1 MKSPNPISGPAIL
14 ALLRRTRG
22 TAVAVTNE
30 EALAAQAE
38 ICRAE
43 GLFICPEVATTLVG
57 IRKAVE
63 SGAVSADDTT
73 ILIGTATGLKSLSHV
88 RDPMA

>member
-1 MKSPNPISGPAIL
+1 MTSPNPISGPAIL

-22 TAVAVTNE
+22 TAVSVTNE
-30 EALAAQAE
+30 EALAAEAE

-43 GLFICPEVATTLVG
+43 GLFVCREVATTLVG

-63 SGAVSADDTT
+63 SGVISEHDTT
-73 ILIGTATGLKSLSHV
+73 VLIGTATGLKSLSHV
-88 RDPMA
+88 PDPMI